1 MNNKAAKKTYL
12 MRYEPAKH
20 EGVSNWRNEEFVY
33 HIETAASVE
42 GKEVGGRL
50 AVRLGSGLLTDVV
63 GVSAEGGSSA
73 AERQQLAR
81 RFRIRKK

>member
-1 MNNKAAKKTYL
+1 MNNKSAKKTYL

-42 GKEVGGRL
+42 GAFFYAADLDNDRKLKRFVASRVNEVITI
-50 AVRLGSGLLTDVV
+50 V
-63 GVSAEGGSSA
+63 E
-73 AERQQLAR
+73 
-81 RFRIRKK
+81 